1 MTTAVKSKPLAL
13 SLPKGVHRMWRYAEK
28 RASTGSAL
36 TVIFAVYFSTNACAH
51 SCGGAFQARCAAQRP
66 FRRQPLR

>member
-13 SLPKGVHRMWRYAEK
+13 SLSKGVHQMWRCAEK

-36 TVIFAVYFSTNACAH
+36 TVIFAVYF
-51 SCGGAFQARCAAQRP
+51 FD
-66 FRRQPLR
+66 